1 MKKIVIVFALF
12 CALFVCN
19 GQEIYSKMNARTL
32 LNIMR
37 SEGYAVTLDKDAD
50 ILWKK
55 DGVRSN
61 IIFSNGKEDQ
71 TNFYFVCSYTIKTD
85 KIANAIVISNEF
97 NKGTRFGKSYV
108 NKDSVVFQL
117 TLNLRNG
124 VTKERIIDYL
134 DDCQS
139 FFRDW
144 KKKVVDKL

>member
-32 LNIMR
+32 LNIMS
-37 SEGYAVTLDKDAD
+37 SEGYAVTLDKNAD

-55 DGVRSN
+55 DGVRSK

-71 TNFYFVCSYTIKTD
+71 TNFYFVCTYAIKTD
-85 KIANAIVISNEF
+85 KVANAIVISNEF

-108 NKDSVVFQL
+108 IENAVVFQL

-124 VTKERIIDYL
+124 VTKERIIDYC

-139 FFRDW
+139 FVRGW
-144 KKKVVDKL
+144 KKEVVDKL